1 MKTFKFVKGIIRVD
15 IFLAINYKS
24 YEGDS
29 MKKFVL
35 IVEDQKEISDIVSKY
50 IEKEGYDY
58 HVASDGF
65 KALEFINNNKVHLTL
80 LDVMMPGI
88 DGFDVLREIRSI
100 SDMPVIMLTAKEE
113 EADRIKGFDLGADD
127 YVVKPFSARELMR
140 RIKVIFKR
148 VYIDEENNYEYKNLS
163 LNTSSMKLFKD
174 DVEITITSSEFSLL
188 KVFFLNKG
196 QVLSRDQLIELAFG
210 DDYDGFDRSIDTHIK
225 RIRQKIEEDSKK
237 PKILVTKYGAG
248 YIFGGD

>member
-1 MKTFKFVKGIIRVD
+1 MKTFKFVKGIIRID
-15 IFLAINYKS
+15 IFYIIYNFKQ
-24 YEGDS
+24 EGDI

-50 IEKEGYDY
+50 VEKEGYDY
-58 HVASDGF
+58 YVASDGF
-65 KALEFINNNKVHLTL
+65 KALEFINNNIVHLTL

-100 SDMPVIMLTAKEE
+100 SDMPVIMLTAKEQE
-113 EADRIKGFDLGADD
+113 SDRIKGFDLGADD

-148 VYIDEENNYEYKNLS
+148 IYNENEKNFEYKNLS

-174 DVEITITSSEFSLL
+174 GSEILITSSEFSLL
-188 KVFFLNKG
+188 KTFFINRS
-196 QVLSRDQLIELAFG
+196 QVLSREQLIELAFG
-210 DDYDGFDRSIDTHIK
+210 EDYDGFDRSIDTHIK
-225 RIRQKIEEDSKK
+225 RIRQKIEADPKK
-237 PKILVTKYGAG
+237 PEILITKYGAG